1 MRVRVRVRV
10 RVWVRVRVRVWV
22 RVRERVRVRVR
33 LRLGVRRA
41 RQLCDA
47 VEGLEEQG
55 VARLE
60 QERGLHLGAHLD
72 WEY

>member
-1 MRVRVRVRV
+1 M
-10 RVWVRVRVRVWV
+10 W
-22 RVRERVRVRVR
+22 VRVRVR

-41 RQLCDA
+41 RQLGDA
-47 VEGLEEQG
+47 VERLEEQR

-72 WEY
+72 WEYGQGELMGCVHYNG